1 MKLYTVT
8 NQELEAM
15 TYDNLNNYIDM
26 INNDGAM
33 ISAEMADRLH
43 GTEREDYE
51 YNCATL
57 RRLYQER
64 SQRSEGLI
72 ATKKAQIETYKRY
85 VQTWETDLAA
95 GRYNYRGKQGMME
108 DIKEYNDLIKK
119 LTKELKNF

>member
-15 TYDNLNNYIDM
+15 TYDNLNNFIAL
-26 INNDGAM
+26 IENDGAM

-43 GTEREDYE
+43 GTEAEAYE
-51 YNCATL
+51 HNCATL

-72 ATKKAQIETYKRY
+72 ATKKAQIECYTQY
-85 VQTWETDLAA
+85 VHTWEADIAK
-95 GRYNYRGKQGMME
+95 GRYNYRGKQGMLE
-108 DIKEYNDLIKK
+108 DIIEYNNLIEK